1 MKVRIFLI
9 PRLSIT
15 FFDPKILFPFFNE
28 KSPNLGM
35 KKIQKIIADL
45 LDEPG
50 KLYMNRTVIL
60 KFLAVLK

>member
-1 MKVRIFLI
+1 MRIFLI

-15 FFDPKILFPFFNE
+15 FFDPNMLFPFFNE

-35 KKIQKIIADL
+35 KKLQKIIGDL

-50 KLYMNRTVIL
+50 KLYMNRTVISKL
-60 KFLAVLK
+60 LAVLK

>member
-1 MKVRIFLI
+1 MRIFLI

-35 KKIQKIIADL
+35 KKIQKIIADF

>member
-1 MKVRIFLI
+1 MRIFLI

-15 FFDPKILFPFFNE
+15 FFDPKMLFPFFNE

-35 KKIQKIIADL
+35 KKLQKIIGDL

-50 KLYMNRTVIL
+50 KLYMNRMVIS
-60 KFLAVLK
+60 KFLAALK

>member
-1 MKVRIFLI
+1 MHLTYHESENFSDSSSLHHI
-9 PRLSIT
+9 
-15 FFDPKILFPFFNE
+15 FPFFNQ

-35 KKIQKIIADL
+35 KKLQKIIGDL

-50 KLYMNRTVIL
+50 KLYMNRTVIS